1 VAIRDPATKERVM
14 KLHIAAIM
22 VLLSIFTLH
31 SVVWAQETTAAET
44 VDQLR
49 AQLTEVKAKEESLR
63 IRAQQLDEDLKPEN
77 IERSLAGIGSTR
89 PEDLRAQRR
98 RQLTIEK
105 DGVNA
110 QLKILETSRLRL
122 EAAIANAEAR
132 AYHESASPK
141 ASPAAQMLVDSA
153 VLSNASVVV
162 PLVLV
167 VILFVGLIVLIVVK
181 RAKVT

>member
-1 VAIRDPATKERVM
+1 M
-14 KLHIAAIM
+14 KLHIAAFL
-22 VLLSIFTLH
+22 VLLSVLTVH
-31 SVVWAQETTAAET
+31 TSARAQETTAAET
-44 VDQLR
+44 MDQLT

-110 QLKILETSRLRL
+110 QLKILESSRLRL
-122 EAAIANAEAR
+122 EVAIASAEAR
-132 AYHESASPK
+132 AYQESASLK
-141 ASPAAQMLVDSA
+141 ASPATQMLVDSA
-153 VLSNASVVV
+153 VLSNAYVII

-167 VILFVGLIVLIVVK
+167 LILLVGLIVLIVV
-181 RAKVT
+181 RRTRITE

>member
-1 VAIRDPATKERVM
+1 M
-14 KLHIAAIM
+14 KFHTAALL
-22 VLLSIFTLH
+22 VLLSVLTLH
-31 SVVWAQETTAAET
+31 TSARAQETTAAET

-49 AQLTEVKAKEESLR
+49 AQLTEVKANEESLR

-89 PEDLRAQRR
+89 PEDLRAHRR

-122 EAAIANAEAR
+122 EAAIASAEAR
-132 AYHESASPK
+132 AYQESASPK
-141 ASPAAQMLVDSA
+141 PAAQMIVDSA
-153 VLSNASVVV
+153 VLSNAWVVV

-167 VILFVGLIVLIVVK
+167 LILFVGLIVLIVVK
-181 RAKVT
+181 RAKVTE